1 MLFYD
6 NYFLMSDLS
15 RIIAIVALIVV
26 TVILIRGLKSFFLG
40 SNIDD
45 KRKGNKLM
53 QLRVVAQFVAI
64 VILMTLFYFHKK

>member
-1 MLFYD
+1 
-6 NYFLMSDLS
+6 MSDLS
-15 RIIAIVALIVV
+15 RIIAIIALIVV

>member
-1 MLFYD
+1 
-6 NYFLMSDLS
+6 MSDLS
-15 RIIAIVALIVV
+15 RIIAIIALIVV

-53 QLRVVAQFVAI
+53 QLRVIAQFIAI
-64 VILMTLFYFHKK
+64 VILMTIFYFYKN

>member
-1 MLFYD
+1 
-6 NYFLMSDLS
+6 MSDLS

-53 QLRVVAQFVAI
+53 QLRVVAQFIAI

>member
-1 MLFYD
+1 
-6 NYFLMSDLS
+6 MSDLS

-45 KRKGNKLM
+45 KRKSNKLM

-64 VILMTLFYFHKK
+64 VVLMTLFYFHKK

>member
-1 MLFYD
+1 
-6 NYFLMSDLS
+6 MSDLS
-15 RIIAIVALIVV
+15 RIIAIIALIVV

-53 QLRVVAQFVAI
+53 QLRVIAQFVAI
-64 VILMTLFYFHKK
+64 VILMTLFYFYKN

>member
-1 MLFYD
+1 
-6 NYFLMSDLS
+6 MSDLS

-26 TVILIRGLKSFFLG
+26 TVILMRGLKSFFLG

-45 KRKGNKLM
+45 KRKSNKLM

-64 VILMTLFYFHKK
+64 IVLMTLFYFHKK

>member
-1 MLFYD
+1 
-6 NYFLMSDLS
+6 MSDLS

-26 TVILIRGLKSFFLG
+26 SVILIRGLKSFFLG

>member
-1 MLFYD
+1 
-6 NYFLMSDLS
+6 MSDLS

-45 KRKGNKLM
+45 KRKSNKLM
-53 QLRVVAQFVAI
+53 QLRVVAQFIAI
-64 VILMTLFYFHKK
+64 VVLMTFFYFHKK

>member
-1 MLFYD
+1 
-6 NYFLMSDLS
+6 MSDLS

-45 KRKGNKLM
+45 KRKSNKLM

>member
-1 MLFYD
+1 
-6 NYFLMSDLS
+6 MSDLS

-45 KRKGNKLM
+45 KRQSNKLM
-53 QLRVVAQFVAI
+53 QLRVIAQFVAI

>member
-1 MLFYD
+1 
-6 NYFLMSDLS
+6 MSDFS

>member
-1 MLFYD
+1 
-6 NYFLMSDLS
+6 MSDLS

>member
-1 MLFYD
+1 
-6 NYFLMSDLS
+6 MSDLS

-45 KRKGNKLM
+45 KRRGNKLM

>member
-1 MLFYD
+1 
-6 NYFLMSDLS
+6 MSDLS

-26 TVILIRGLKSFFLG
+26 TVILMRGLKSFFLG

-64 VILMTLFYFHKK
+64 VVLMTLFYFHKK

>member
-1 MLFYD
+1 
-6 NYFLMSDLS
+6 MSDLS

-45 KRKGNKLM
+45 KRKSNKLM
-53 QLRVVAQFVAI
+53 QLRVVAQFIAI
-64 VILMTLFYFHKK
+64 IVLMTLFYFHKK

>member
-1 MLFYD
+1 
-6 NYFLMSDLS
+6 MSDLS

-53 QLRVVAQFVAI
+53 QLRVVAQFIAI
-64 VILMTLFYFHKK
+64 VILMTLFYFYKK

>member
-1 MLFYD
+1 
-6 NYFLMSDLS
+6 MSDLS
-15 RIIAIVALIVV
+15 RIIAIIALIVV

-53 QLRVVAQFVAI
+53 QLRVIAQFVAI
-64 VILMTLFYFHKK
+64 VILMTIFYFYKN

>member
-1 MLFYD
+1 
-6 NYFLMSDLS
+6 MSDLS

-45 KRKGNKLM
+45 KRKSNKLM
-53 QLRVVAQFVAI
+53 QLRVVVQFIAV
-64 VILMTLFYFHKK
+64 VVLMTLFYFHKK

>member
-1 MLFYD
+1 
-6 NYFLMSDLS
+6 MSDLS

-45 KRKGNKLM
+45 KRKSNKLM
-53 QLRVVAQFVAI
+53 QLRVVAQFIAI
-64 VILMTLFYFHKK
+64 VVLMTLFYFHKR

>member
-1 MLFYD
+1 
-6 NYFLMSDLS
+6 MSDLS

-45 KRKGNKLM
+45 KRKSNKLM
-53 QLRVVAQFVAI
+53 QLRVVAQFIAI

>member
-1 MLFYD
+1 
-6 NYFLMSDLS
+6 MSDLS

-45 KRKGNKLM
+45 KRKSNKLM
-53 QLRVVAQFVAI
+53 QLRVVAQFIAI
-64 VILMTLFYFHKK
+64 VVLMTLFYYHKK